1 MRCRALLLAIAVAA
15 CGCGGGEPDVP
26 RRRFAVIPKATD
38 IPVFAYAKIGAE
50 RKARELGDVE
60 VIWRGT
66 ASADAEAQ
74 RALLDEL
81 SLVRDARVSPLLAAI
96 AMRWR
101 EGRLAEAAVRAMD
114 MLGMLGSSVTRDAID
129 ALSRLIEATR
139 WWSPR
144 RARMVRERA
153 AAALAAAGTPEAW
166 AALEEAANRRGRGAP
181 HARQALARK
190 PA

>member
-1 MRCRALLLAIAVAA
+1 MRPTETRRNAALLLRDFRGAASVDVLEQLLADRDIRVRREALRALAVVDDPEAHDRILRA
-15 CGCGGGEPDVP
+15 LKSVP
-26 RRRFAVIPKATD
+26 
-38 IPVFAYAKIGAE
+38 
-50 RKARELGDVE
+50 
-60 VIWRGT
+60 
-66 ASADAEAQ
+66 AEAQ

-81 SLVRDARVSPLLAAI
+81 SLVRDARVSPLLAVI

-139 WWSPR
+139 WWSPF
-144 RARMVRERA
+144 RARMVREHA

-166 AALEEAANRRGRGAP
+166 AALEEAANRRGKGAP